1 MMSSL
6 TKRIITALILITFVL
21 LGTWLSTPFY
31 FSLITGLIVLLS
43 AYEWSKLVRLSI
55 KNTLLFLSIMLVFI
69 LIQPWLSPTLILSFA
84 CLFWIGVFYPV
95 LRYKNTNP
103 PPQWVH
109 SPFILM
115 FMGFMILY
123 PFWMGLNTLFNIDKK
138 WVLLLLLI
146 IAAEDTGAY
155 FIGKQWGRHKLAPQV
170 SPGKTWEGLLGGMI
184 VSLGVVFI
192 ALPQAL
198 MGVSLAVIIFA
209 VLGDLLESL
218 VKRIYQVKDSG
229 TWLPGH
235 GGLLDRI
242 DSLTAAVP
250 FFALGCLWWLS

>member
-1 MMSSL
+1 MSSL

-31 FSLITGLIVLLS
+31 FSLITGFIVLLT
-43 AYEWSKLVRLSI
+43 AYEWAKLVRLSVQNI
-55 KNTLLFLSIMLVFI
+55 ILFLSIILAFML
-69 LIQPWLSPTLILSFA
+69 LQPWLSPTLILGLA
-84 CLFWIGVFYPV
+84 CLFWTAAFYPV
-95 LRYKNTNP
+95 LRYKNTNKIP
-103 PPQWVH
+103 KWAQ
-109 SPFILM
+109 SSFILM

-138 WVLLLLLI
+138 WVLLLI
-146 IAAEDTGAY
+146 FIVAVEDSSAY
-155 FIGKQWGRHKLAPQV
+155 FIGRQWGRYKLIPHV

-184 VSLGVVFI
+184 VSLGVIFI
-192 ALPQAL
+192 ALPQSL

-218 VKRIYQVKDSG
+218 VKRIYHAKDSG